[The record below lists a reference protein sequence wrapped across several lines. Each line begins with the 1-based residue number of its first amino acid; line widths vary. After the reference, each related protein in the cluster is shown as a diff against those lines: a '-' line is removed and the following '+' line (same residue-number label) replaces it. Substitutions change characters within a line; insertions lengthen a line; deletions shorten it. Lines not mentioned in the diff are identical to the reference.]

1 MGEGKNLRPS
11 YLKSDPKAN
20 RFMLEIDGILV
31 AVGDPEIQIMA
42 RHEGTAPQ
50 HPIASGRL
58 AGRLIASFNAAAHVL
73 ETIAAPSPSVARH
86 IV

>member
-1 MGEGKNLRPS
+1 MGEGENLRPS
-11 YLKSDPKAN
+11 YLKSDAKAN

-50 HPIASGRL
+50 HPIAGGR
-58 AGRLIASFNAAAHVL
+58 
-73 ETIAAPSPSVARH
+73 
-86 IV
+86 